1 MHRRIGIR
9 LALLLVVV
17 AAFAVTAPVALSD
30 NTPAHPRISSGCRT
44 VSGTFGHW
52 IRNGDGQLFAFT
64 IKNGPQVRI
73 KPTAALQLAKI
84 VKPGDKVTVTGC
96 VSNRQFRAK
105 TVSANGK
112 TISG

>member
-1 MHRRIGIR
+1 MAKRR
-9 LALLLVVV
+9 VV
-17 AAFAVTAPVALSD
+17 ALVIVVLAFAVAAPAGLASS
-30 NTPAHPRISSGCRT
+30 PAHPRVSGCRT

-64 IKNGPQVRI
+64 LKNGPQVRI
-73 KPTAALQLAKI
+73 RPSAAQQLAQF
-84 VKPGDKVTVTGC
+84 VKPGDKVTVNGC
-96 VSNRQFRAK
+96 VANRAFRAK